1 MPRLANSLR
10 CTFSAAKTSRLA
22 FLLTDHF
29 GRILVFPDAEKH
41 RLTEPIVSR
50 PFRKFDLTNIDGLTQ
65 IQRLISAAVNPRIQ
79 SATDCGQVVEWAD
92 FNRDLVKFKR

>member
-1 MPRLANSLR
+1 MCGNHTDYAASIFQLPRLGNSLR

-29 GRILVFPDAEKH
+29 GRILVFPEAEKH

-50 PFRKFDLTNIDGLTQ
+50 PFREFDLTNHR
-65 IQRLISAAVNPRIQ
+65 RLNPN
-79 SATDCGQVVEWAD
+79 TTPHFCGG
-92 FNRDLVKFKR
+92 